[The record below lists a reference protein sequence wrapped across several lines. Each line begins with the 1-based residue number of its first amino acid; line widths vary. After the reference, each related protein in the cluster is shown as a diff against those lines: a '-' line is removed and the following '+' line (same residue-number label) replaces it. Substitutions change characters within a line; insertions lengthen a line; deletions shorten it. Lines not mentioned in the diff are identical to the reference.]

1 MYIVKDHDERK
12 TEFLDTAMGLF
23 MQNGYDQ
30 TSVNAIIDAVGVSK
44 GAFYHY
50 FKSKEELLDA
60 IAARASAAA
69 LSTVDTVV
77 NDAEM
82 DAITKL
88 NEVFA
93 RTNSFKAQNR
103 ELIIAIAKVFYSD
116 SNVLLRSRLTER
128 SISAFSPIIAA
139 IIRQGMDEGS
149 MHVDHP
155 EETARFVMQIGAS
168 VVSEFAKPLTDGR
181 ANPEAIEK
189 ILTIMNVYTT
199 SIERILGIPEGS
211 LQLVDASMIRVIKG
225 ETDD

>member
-1 MYIVKDHDERK
+1 MYVVKDHDERK

-23 MQNGYDQ
+23 MQHGYDQ
-30 TSVNAIIDAVGVSK
+30 TSVNAIIEAVGVSK

-60 IAARASAAA
+60 IAARASEQA
-69 LSTVDTVV
+69 LSTVDAVV
-77 NDAEM
+77 NDSEM

-139 IIRQGMDEGS
+139 IIRQGVDEGI
-149 MHVDHP
+149 MEVEHP
-155 EETARFVMQIGAS
+155 EETARFVMQIGAN
-168 VVSEFAKPLTDGR
+168 VVSEFAKPLTNAKND
-181 ANPEAIEK
+181 PEAVEK

-211 LQLVDASMIRVIKG
+211 LELVDASMMKVIKG
-225 ETDD
+225 EAND